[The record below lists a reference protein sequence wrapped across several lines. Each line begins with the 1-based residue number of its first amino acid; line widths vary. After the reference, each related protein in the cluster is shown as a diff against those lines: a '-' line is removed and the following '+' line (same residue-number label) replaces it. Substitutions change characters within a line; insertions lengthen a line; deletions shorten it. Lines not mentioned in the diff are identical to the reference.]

1 MPYNNSRL
9 GNTMPLETKIKFL
22 QDEISSIKSTGICI
36 SDDSRKAIIH
46 DVCERNRETRWK
58 AIGLAIGGLTL
69 VISLIAYIGFESVE
83 KRTAEYVASS
93 KLKQEIVREL
103 AIERAKS
110 EALIKK
116 ANLVLDSLQSREAML
131 TLRVNKLLEEI
142 SIKEDSLVR
151 VTNLI
156 AKLGINNKDVK
167 SAINP
172 EDLYF
177 LNLDKT
183 FNFLNSFGLSEL
195 SAIKLIASETENFN
209 FHKVTKESLQ
219 FNIQEIQQRYEL
231 TSDGQL
237 GPCTSLV
244 IGALLLE
251 NYEMETRK
259 ELEKSMYK
267 NNAWLANSFQTCSQ
281 HDKNQIQRYLDFPDL
296 PLHTELNAFISAMQ
310 LDRKELLSNLSHSMP
325 NASAYKAL
333 NAIDYE
339 PPM

>member
-1 MPYNNSRL
+1 
-9 GNTMPLETKIKFL
+9 MPLETKIKFL
-22 QDEISSIKSTGICI
+22 QDEISSMKSYGICI

-46 DVCERNRETRWK
+46 DVYERSRETRWK
-58 AIGLAIGGLTL
+58 AIGLAIGGITL

-83 KRTAEYVASS
+83 KRTAEYIASS
-93 KLKQEIVREL
+93 ELKQEIIKEL
-103 AIERAKS
+103 AIEREKS
-110 EALIKK
+110 GELLTK
-116 ANLVLDSLQSREAML
+116 ANLALDSLQSKEAML
-131 TLRVNKLLEEI
+131 TLKINKLLEEI

-156 AKLGINNKDVK
+156 AKLGISNKDVK
-167 SAINP
+167 SAIDP
-172 EDLYF
+172 EDLYL
-177 LNLDKT
+177 LNVAKI

-209 FHKVTKESLQ
+209 FHKITAESLQ
-219 FNIQEIQQRYEL
+219 INIQEIQQRYDL

-259 ELEKSMYK
+259 ELEESMYK
-267 NNAWLANSFQTCSQ
+267 NNAWLANSFQACSS

-296 PLHTELNAFISAMQ
+296 PLHTELNSFISAMQ
-310 LDRKELLSNLSHSMP
+310 LDRKELLSNLSNSMP

-333 NAIDYE
+333 DAIDYE
-339 PPM
+339 FPM